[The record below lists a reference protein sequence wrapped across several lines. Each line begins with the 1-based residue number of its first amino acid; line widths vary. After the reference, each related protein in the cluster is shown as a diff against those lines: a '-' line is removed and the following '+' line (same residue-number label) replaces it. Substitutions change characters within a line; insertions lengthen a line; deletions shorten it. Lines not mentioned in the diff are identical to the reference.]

1 MKANVFLKASFILL
15 FPLVAQFVHAET
27 IASAPR
33 INAPAKEEKTVEKP
47 VKNPLFAKDSFAG
60 LVAGYHIKDDTP
72 ESQKILGQTI
82 FQADSRPALI
92 FVGLQI
98 QYRQVYLTT
107 QLHLRPFTFDNVR
120 LSFVAI
126 GNVDFYELSRI
137 DTCQLAGL
145 SLEIRPNKTIFFQTS
160 CLFLLNLQT
169 LGEMIDKYDYLH
181 PEHCI
186 AARLAMTVNVPMTS
200 FTLSASTYERF
211 LYRAYENQSY
221 SAEIT
226 FTPVE
231 HFQTTLS
238 ATIRMHD
245 LFILKPAYDE
255 TEVSLAIKYLF

>member
-1 MKANVFLKASFILL
+1 MKGNIFLRTAFILL
-15 FPLVAQFVHAET
+15 FPMMTQLAFSET

-33 INAPAKEEKTVEKP
+33 INAPAKEEKPVEKP

-60 LVAGYHIKDDTP
+60 LVAGYHIKNDTP

-82 FQADSRPALI
+82 FQADSRPAQI

-107 QLHLRPFTFDNVR
+107 QLQLRPFTFDNVR
-120 LSFVAI
+120 LAFVAI
-126 GNVDFYELSRI
+126 GSIDFYEISRK

-145 SLEIRPNKTIFFQTS
+145 SLEIRPNETLFFQTS
-160 CLFLLNLQT
+160 CLFLLNLET

-186 AARLAMTVNVPMTS
+186 CARLSMTVNVPKTS
-200 FTLSASTYERF
+200 FTISASTYETF

-221 SAEIT
+221 KAEIT
-226 FTPVE
+226 FTPRKPL
-231 HFQTTLS
+231 QMTLS
-238 ATIRMHD
+238 ATARMHD
-245 LFILKPAYDE
+245 LFKLSPTYDE
-255 TEVSLAIKYLF
+255 TELNFAIKYLF